1 MLQITPPNN
10 VLREEELSPSYGSPG
25 GCLFIAGV
33 NAHASWPTAPL
44 DNDVS
49 GCRFLHLWRRSMAVG
64 LVGAAQRRAMTKFDY
79 AALSIMSDTTRPGNA
94 KLPARFP
101 ASVLDE
107 KTRELRILHPA
118 IESIGKKGAIL
129 RMLHHLHGIF
139 GDALSSSWTSLV
151 RGDV

>member
-1 MLQITPPNN
+1 
-10 VLREEELSPSYGSPG
+10 
-25 GCLFIAGV
+25 
-33 NAHASWPTAPL
+33 
-44 DNDVS
+44 
-49 GCRFLHLWRRSMAVG
+49 MAVG